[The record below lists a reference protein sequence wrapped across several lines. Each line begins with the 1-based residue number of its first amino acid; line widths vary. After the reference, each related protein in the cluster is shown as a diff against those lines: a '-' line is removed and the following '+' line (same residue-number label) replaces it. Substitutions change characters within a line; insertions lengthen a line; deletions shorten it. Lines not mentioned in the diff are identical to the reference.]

1 MHMKAFSRSS
11 ALLLGTATCQLA
23 ENAGQVHTM
32 RMLCLRRLCFV
43 NKRNRLLTSLSGMLL
58 CSATTQLTTP
68 VSVNCQRMS
77 TIHQLQSCMKGQTL
91 TGCMI

>member
-1 MHMKAFSRSS
+1 
-11 ALLLGTATCQLA
+11 
-23 ENAGQVHTM
+23 M

-58 CSATTQLTTP
+58 CSATNQLTTP
-68 VSVNCQRMS
+68 VNVNCQGMS
-77 TIHQLQSCMKGQTL
+77 TMQGLQSCMKGQTL